1 MQFALERHAGAVML
15 GVSDHAKMFGIKID
29 TRRLING
36 SLSFLA
42 LAAIIALFFA
52 YRSHAQHL
60 ISHNVPVS
68 LEHLPYYAFCSFY
81 RMLAAY
87 IIALIFSI
95 IYGMAAARGG
105 LYERMLIPAI
115 DIAQSVPVVGFFPAA
130 VYFFVALAHGSRLGV
145 EMAAVFLIF
154 TSQAWNMALGV
165 YEAVKTI
172 PDDSRD
178 ALESFGARGWLK
190 FKRLLMPASV
200 PKLVYNSILSWV
212 AGWYFLI
219 ACEIITVGPASYR
232 LPGLGSFLWEAA
244 ENGRNFDLAAGLLSL
259 LAIIVVM
266 DMIVWQPLSAWA
278 EKFRYEF
285 AASSGAVQSLGMFDA
300 LAGVGPSITRALR
313 SILVPPMRL
322 IASALN
328 AMPRGP
334 QLSPEQSRRVGQV
347 VRTLVIGAIA
357 IFTAWALARGF
368 FALIRTLSQPWPS
381 DSKQIPAAIVASTIR
396 MTIAY
401 AISLAWTVPCALAAS
416 ESPRFNRILS
426 PIAEIVGSMPAT
438 ALFPVIVIFVI
449 QVTGGMNL
457 ASILLILTG
466 MQWYLLFNLL
476 AGVNQVPEDLK
487 EAARAFGL
495 SRYARWRKLTLPAVM
510 PSLITGSITAWGG
523 GWNALILSEY
533 FVYKSQTYQVIGIGS
548 LLDAATYKT
557 GNGVMI
563 LLSLLSMILVVLLLN
578 RLMWRPLYNLATERY
593 RLDY

>member
-1 MQFALERHAGAVML
+1 MLEDSGHATMP
-15 GVSDHAKMFGIKID
+15 KFEIN

-60 ISHNVPVS
+60 IPHNVPVS
-68 LEHLPYYAFCSFY
+68 IRHLPYYAFCSFY

-87 IIALIFSI
+87 IIALVFSI

-105 LYERMLIPAI
+105 LYERILIPAI

-130 VYFFVALAHGSRLGV
+130 VYFFVALAHGSRFGV

-172 PDDSRD
+172 PEDSKD
-178 ALESFGARGWLK
+178 AIESFGGRGWLK
-190 FKRLLMPASV
+190 FKRLLLPASV

-219 ACEIITVGPASYR
+219 ACEILTVGPASYR

-244 ENGRNFDLAAGLLSL
+244 EKGRTFDLATGLLTL
-259 LAIIVVM
+259 LAIIVLM
-266 DMIVWQPLSAWA
+266 DMIVWQPLSTWA
-278 EKFRYEF
+278 EKFKYEF
-285 AASSGAVQSLGMFDA
+285 AASSGAAQSLGMFDA
-300 LAGVGPSITRALR
+300 LSGIGPAVTRALR
-313 SILVPPMRL
+313 AILLPPMRL
-322 IASALN
+322 IASALE
-328 AMPRGP
+328 ALPSGP
-334 QLSPEQSRRVGQV
+334 QLSVEQSRRLAAI
-347 VRTLVIGAIA
+347 VRTLIISVIV
-357 IFTAWALARGF
+357 IFTTWALARGLV
-368 FALIRTLSQPWPS
+368 ALIRTLSQPWPS
-381 DSKQIPAAIVASTIR
+381 DVKQIPAAIVLSTIR

-416 ESPRFNRILS
+416 ENARFNRILS
-426 PIAEIVGSMPAT
+426 PVAEIVGSMPAT
-438 ALFPVIVIFVI
+438 ALFPLIVIFVI
-449 QVTGGMNL
+449 EVTGGMNL

-476 AGVNQVPEDLK
+476 AGINQVPEDLK

-495 SRYARWRKLTLPAVM
+495 SRVARWRKLILPAVT

-523 GWNALILSEY
+523 GWNALIVSEY
-533 FVYKSQTYQVIGIGS
+533 FVYKNQTYQVLGIGS
-548 LLDAATYKT
+548 LLDAATYKS

-563 LLSLLSMILVVLLLN
+563 LLSLLSMIAVVLLLN
-578 RLMWRPLYNLATERY
+578 RLMWRPLYNVATERY

>member
-1 MQFALERHAGAVML
+1 
-15 GVSDHAKMFGIKID
+15 MFGIEINP
-29 TRRLING
+29 RRLVSS

-60 ISHNVPVS
+60 IAHNVPVS
-68 LEHLPYYAFCSFY
+68 TAHLAYYAFCSFY

-87 IIALIFSI
+87 VIALLFSI
-95 IYGMAAARGG
+95 IYGMAAARSRP
-105 LYERMLIPAI
+105 YERILIPAI

-190 FKRLLMPASV
+190 FKRLLLPASV

-244 ENGRNFDLAAGLLSL
+244 ENGRKLDLAVGLLTL
-259 LAIIVVM
+259 LAIIVAM
-266 DMIVWQPLSAWA
+266 DMIVWQPLSTWA

-285 AASSGAVQSLGMFDA
+285 AASSGAAQRLGMFGA
-300 LAGVGPSITRALR
+300 LAGIGPAVTRALR
-313 SILVPPMRL
+313 SILLPAMRL
-322 IASALN
+322 AASGLN
-328 AMPRGP
+328 AMPHGP
-334 QLSPEQSRRVGQV
+334 QLSPEQSKRAGQI
-347 VRTLVIGAIA
+347 VRTLVIGAIV
-357 IFTAWALARGF
+357 IFVAWALAKGF

-381 DSKQIPAAIVASTIR
+381 DAKEIPAAILASTIR
-396 MTIAY
+396 MTVAY

-495 SRYARWRKLTLPAVM
+495 SRYARWRKLILPAVM

-533 FVYKSQTYQVIGIGS
+533 FVYQQHTYQVIGIGA

-563 LLSLLSMILVVLLLN
+563 LLSLLSMILVVLVLN
-578 RLMWRPLYNLATERY
+578 RLMWRPLYNLTTERY